1 MYVISGLYV
10 FLFFFFDSSPLQ
22 FVLSYSGLFAF
33 ILFLNY
39 FLYVCLLCN
48 ERERKDV
55 DLGVWGGGDDL
66 KELEEGKHRIYCMT
80 ICIFQ
85 IYFQSLFYIFKYLFK
100 EMNKRLCFLRNS

>member
-66 KELEEGKHRIYCMT
+66 KELEEGKHRIYFMT
-80 ICIFQ
+80 IY
-85 IYFQSLFYIFKYLFK
+85 IYFKYISKVFFISLNIFLKK
-100 EMNKRLCFLRNS
+100 